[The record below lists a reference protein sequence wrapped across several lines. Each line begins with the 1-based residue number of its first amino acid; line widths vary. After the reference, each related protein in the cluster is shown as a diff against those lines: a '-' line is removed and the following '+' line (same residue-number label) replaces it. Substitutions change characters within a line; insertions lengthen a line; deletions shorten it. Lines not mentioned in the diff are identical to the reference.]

1 MSEIDK
7 KQHDPLVSYRH
18 EIQSGKIKY
27 DSTQEKLML
36 EYQKL
41 YEKTFKVNFITKY
54 FQNILSLFSSVEK
67 HGFYVWGNVGRGKT
81 HLMDIFYNAVPTK
94 YKERIHYHSFMLQIH
109 TELFKLHSYENPLE
123 ELAKNIIQHKKVL
136 CIDEFFIDNIADAM
150 IMKTLLTKIL
160 ATNNILIITT
170 NIPPQKLYE
179 NGLQRQHFVS
189 VIACIEKYL
198 KVINLDGNLDYR
210 CTKLKKQDLYL
221 TTQDKKSILKC
232 RKLYSEFSPE
242 NVKTIKNY
250 IEIDKHKINTIRI
263 SENAIWFSFKEIC
276 ATPRSK
282 DDYIK
287 ISKNY
292 TIVVIINI
300 PLFKD
305 NNTSSLRRF
314 ITFID
319 ELYEKKTKL
328 ILLTEEVINK
338 LHNTEQLNFEFKRTL
353 SRLTEMQS
361 TEYNNTKHNGN
372 V

>member
-1 MSEIDK
+1 MPETNK
-7 KQHDPLVSYRH
+7 KQHAPLVVYRH
-18 EIQSGKIKY
+18 EILSGKIKY

-41 YEKTFKVNFITKY
+41 YEQTFKTNIITRF
-54 FQNILSLFSSVEK
+54 FQNIIKVFFGVKK

-81 HLMDIFYNAVPTK
+81 HLMDIFYNAIPIK
-94 YKERIHYHSFMLQIH
+94 HKERVHYHSFMLQIH

-123 ELAKNIIQHKKVL
+123 ELAKKITQHKKVL

-150 IMKTLLTKIL
+150 IMKTILTKIL
-160 ATNNILIITT
+160 ATDNILIITT

-179 NGLQRQHFVS
+179 NGLQRQHFIS
-189 VIACIEKYL
+189 VIAKIEKHL
-198 KVINLDGNLDYR
+198 KIINLDGDLDYR
-210 CTKLKKQDLYL
+210 CIKIKKQDIYL
-221 TTQDKKSILKC
+221 TVQDKKSILKC

-242 NVKTIKNY
+242 NVNTIKNY
-250 IEIDKHKINTIRI
+250 IEIEKHKINTIRI
-263 SENAIWFSFKEIC
+263 SENAIWFNFKEVC

-292 TIVVIINI
+292 PIVVITNI
-300 PLFKD
+300 PVFKD
-305 NNTSSLRRF
+305 NNISSLRRF

-328 ILLTEEVINK
+328 ILLTEKTIDK
-338 LHNTEQLNFEFKRTL
+338 LHNTEQLSFEFKRTL

-361 TEYNNTKHNGN
+361 AEYNNTVHKGN
-372 V
+372 I